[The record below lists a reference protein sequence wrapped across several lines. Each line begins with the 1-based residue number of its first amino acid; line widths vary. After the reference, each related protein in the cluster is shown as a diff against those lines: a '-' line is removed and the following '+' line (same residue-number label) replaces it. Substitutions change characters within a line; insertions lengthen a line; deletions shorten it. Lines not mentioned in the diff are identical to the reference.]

1 MRMEKTTTEPGL
13 QDLQEDLRSFKEIFD
28 ELLDH
33 IMIIDGHT
41 GKVIEINKIWMSTTG
56 YKRDEILG
64 RHFSEVF
71 CDEQISSLEELEE
84 IVTHDSVVANRL
96 LSRKDG
102 TSIPVEM
109 SLSMVNFKGQNS
121 ILTVLRNITERLE
134 SEQKIRDMNRIL
146 GELNTTKDKLFS
158 IIAHDLRNQF
168 NVLISFSDILLKD
181 INTMPETERF
191 YFLSQIESVSRT
203 TYGLLSNLLHW
214 ARSQTGNLVI
224 KKEILIVNNLIN
236 SVCEELNGSIIS
248 KELLIKFDN
257 QQIVIVYS
265 DEDILRTVIR
275 NLISNAIKFSHQNGK
290 IDINLVE
297 FENELEIEIKDFG
310 TGMDEEQQEM
320 IFHVGGITKKGTAKE
335 EGTGLGLT
343 ICKEFIDKL
352 GGRIWFK
359 STLGVGTSMFFTV
372 ELPH

>member
-1 MRMEKTTTEPGL
+1 MNKLQMEPEHDELT
-13 QDLQEDLRSFKEIFD
+13 EDLRSFKEIFD

-33 IMIIDGHT
+33 IMIIDGHS
-41 GKVIEINKIWMSTTG
+41 GKVTEINKIWMSTTG
-56 YKRDEILG
+56 FSRDEILG
-64 RHFSEVF
+64 KHFSEVF
-71 CDEQISSLEELEE
+71 CDEQISNLEELEA

-96 LSRKDG
+96 LRKKDG

-134 SEQKIRDMNRIL
+134 SEQKIREMNKML

-158 IIAHDLRNQF
+158 VIAHDLRNQF

-214 ARSQTGNLVI
+214 ARSQTGILVI
-224 KKEILIVNNLIN
+224 KKEILIVNNLIS
-236 SVCEELNGSIIS
+236 SVCEELNGSIIT
-248 KELLIKFDN
+248 KELLIKFDKS
-257 QQIVIVYS
+257 QTVIVYS
-265 DEDILRTVIR
+265 DEDILRTVLR
-275 NLISNAIKFSHQNGK
+275 NLLSNAIKFSNRNGK
-290 IDINLVE
+290 IEINLSE
-297 FENELEIEIKDFG
+297 FETELEIEIKDFG
-310 TGMDEEQQEM
+310 TGMDEEQQKM
-320 IFHVGGITKKGTAKE
+320 IFQVGGVSKKGTAKE

-343 ICKEFIDKL
+343 ICKEFINKL

-359 STLGVGTSMFFTV
+359 SAPGEGTSMFFTV

>member
-1 MRMEKTTTEPGL
+1 MEKTNMGP
-13 QDLQEDLRSFKEIFD
+13 DLNKVQEDFRSFKEIFD

-33 IMIIDGHT
+33 IMIIDSHT
-41 GKVIEINKIWMSTTG
+41 GKVIEINKVWISTTG
-56 YKRDEILG
+56 FTRDEILG

-71 CDEQISSLEELEE
+71 FDDQISSLEELEE

-96 LSRKDG
+96 LRKKDG

-121 ILTVLRNITERLE
+121 ILTVLRNITERME
-134 SEQKIRDMNRIL
+134 SEQNIREMNRIL

-203 TYGLLSNLLHW
+203 TFGLLSNLLHW

-224 KKEILIVNNLIN
+224 KKEILIVESIIN

-248 KELLIKFDN
+248 KELVIEFDN
-257 QQIVIVYS
+257 TQTTIVYS
-265 DEDILRTVIR
+265 DEEILRIVLR
-275 NLISNAIKFSHQNGK
+275 NLISNAIKFSNWNGN
-290 IDINLVE
+290 IEINLI
-297 FENELEIEIKDFG
+297 ENETDLEIEIKDSG
-310 TGMDEEQQEM
+310 TGMDEEQQKM
-320 IFHVGGITKKGTAKE
+320 IFHLGGITKKGTAKE

-343 ICKEFIDKL
+343 ICNEFINKL

-359 STLGVGTSMFFTV
+359 STPGEGTSMFFTV